1 MVDLT
6 QYWPSWGDTGDKPAD
21 GTNYSQGDNVDA
33 ATLDYLWSTLRSTFS
48 EIETAI
54 GDVETLANSKA
65 DNPHGDDAH
74 DNTVPSQSALDTV
87 SNAASTNSSDIDS
100 LQSTVAG
107 KANTAH
113 DHTTADESAVPDS
126 GLVENYLLEAEY
138 NPYTDTDAVGAVDE
152 QVSTAANSV
161 SGLDT
166 QVASNDG
173 RISALESQLNEYE
186 IQVNGSGGTNV
197 INLKTE

>member
-1 MVDLT
+1 L
-6 QYWPSWGDTGDKPAD
+6 
-21 GTNYSQGDNVDA
+21 
-33 ATLDYLWSTLRSTFS
+33 L
-48 EIETAI
+48 
-54 GDVETLANSKA
+54 
-65 DNPHGDDAH
+65 
-74 DNTVPSQSALDTV
+74 
-87 SNAASTNSSDIDS
+87 IDS
-100 LQSTVAG
+100 LQTTVAG

-113 DHTTADESAVPDS
+113 DHTSGEESAVPDS
-126 GLVENYLLEAEY
+126 RLVENYLLEAEY
-138 NPYTDTDAVGAVDE
+138 NPYTDTDAVSAVDE
-152 QVSTAANSV
+152 EVSTAANSV

>member
-21 GTNYSQGDNVDA
+21 GTDYIQGDNIDA
-33 ATLDYLWSTLRSTFS
+33 ASLDYLWSTLRSTFS

-54 GDVETLANSKA
+54 SDVESLANSKA

-74 DNTVPSQSALDTV
+74 DTTVPSQSALDSV
-87 SNAASTNSSDIDS
+87 SSTASTNSNNISA
-100 LQSTVAG
+100 LETTVAG
-107 KANTAH
+107 KADDAH
-113 DHTTADESAVPDS
+113 DHTSDVATQVPDT
-126 GLVENYLLEAEY
+126 GLAEDYLLESTY
-138 NPYTDTDAVGAVDE
+138 NPYNDTDAVEAVNGE
-152 QVSTAANSV
+152 VTTAASSV
-161 SGLDT
+161 SELDA

-173 RISALESQLNEYE
+173 RASALESRLNDYE

-197 INLKTE
+197 INFKTE